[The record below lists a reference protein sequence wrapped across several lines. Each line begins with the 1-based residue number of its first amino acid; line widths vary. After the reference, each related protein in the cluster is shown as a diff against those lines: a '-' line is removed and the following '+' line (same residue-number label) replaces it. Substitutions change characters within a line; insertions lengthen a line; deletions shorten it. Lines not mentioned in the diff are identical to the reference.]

1 MPYPD
6 STYEQQWREARD
18 NAPFIL
24 VPVHSGHTPG
34 PWDVDD
40 DTMEIFSIQPGHSTG
55 WIAKVLG
62 NDDNGR
68 PLPPD
73 EMAANARLIAAA
85 PELLAALNGV
95 LYWAECECE
104 SIERDTPLH
113 DEAPMCD
120 FCVAKAAIAKS
131 EGRE

>member
-1 MPYPD
+1 
-6 STYEQQWREARD
+6 
-18 NAPFIL
+18 
-24 VPVHSGHTPG
+24 
-34 PWDVDD
+34 
-40 DTMEIFSIQPGHSTG
+40 MEIFSIQPGHSTG

>member
-1 MPYPD
+1 MPYPG

-34 PWDVDD
+34 PWHANGCCIEAPGDEGPRDV
-40 DTMEIFSIQPGHSTG
+40 T
-55 WIAKVLG
+55 IAVVHGQRL
-62 NDDNGR
+62 D
-68 PLPPD
+68 
-73 EMAANARLIAAA
+73 ANARLIAAA

-113 DEAPMCD
+113 DEAPMCE
-120 FCVAKAAIAKS
+120 FCVAKAAIAKA
-131 EGRE
+131 EERER